1 MHGAKENLSG
11 RRNETCTCVT
21 KGLENNRKVMGGRTL
36 TRQDMQMLMKTGENV
51 LKIGVNFLVND
62 VKEHF
67 LGFIVWRCPTLTLKF
82 SPKPKSWDLFTSG
95 NDIFVVLFVF
105 SSPVFRK
112 RCDLCEKD
120 LITCFHSRCQKWWKK
135 IQEKQI
141 ICLIQRCLKLKRI
154 YSNLGL
160 WLEGISVMAVL
171 EK

>member
-1 MHGAKENLSG
+1 M
-11 RRNETCTCVT
+11 
-21 KGLENNRKVMGGRTL
+21 ENNRKAMGGRML
-36 TRQDMQMLMKTGENV
+36 TRQDMQLLLKTGENFT
-51 LKIGVNFLVND
+51 KKGVNFVVND

-67 LGFIVWRCPTLTLKF
+67 LGFIVWRCPTLTLIF
-82 SPKPKSWDLFTSG
+82 TPKPKSWDFFTSG

-105 SSPVFRK
+105 YSPVWK

-120 LITCFHSRCQKWWKK
+120 LITYFHSRSQKWWKN

-160 WLEGISVMAVL
+160 CLAGISVREVKPHFKGCFVL
-171 EK
+171 FSDPSCII